1 MKQVVIFADPKGDK
15 FLDRLSKVGKVARA
29 GIKKGKRKFSKNFQK
44 NTMRLKKLYFAPAS
58 RDTQTL

>member
-15 FLDRLSKVGKVARA
+15 FLDRLSKVYKGARA

-44 NTMRLKKLYFAPAS
+44 
-58 RDTQTL
+58 TL